1 MLLRLTAA
9 SSTICTGIL
18 LQFMQKMHHSETT
31 TLAVS
36 NKEMKD
42 IMKRVK
48 FPEDSDIL
56 LKVSLEQLKMKI
68 RTKVWISIMLLCALV
83 AILLEHSLR

>member
-1 MLLRLTAA
+1 
-9 SSTICTGIL
+9 
-18 LQFMQKMHHSETT
+18 MQRMHHSETT

-48 FPEDSDIL
+48 FSENSDTL
-56 LKVSLEQLKMKI
+56 LKFSLEQLEMKI
-68 RTKVWISIMLLCALV
+68 RTKLWISIMLLCALV
-83 AILLEHSLR
+83 AILLEDSLRGLPKKV